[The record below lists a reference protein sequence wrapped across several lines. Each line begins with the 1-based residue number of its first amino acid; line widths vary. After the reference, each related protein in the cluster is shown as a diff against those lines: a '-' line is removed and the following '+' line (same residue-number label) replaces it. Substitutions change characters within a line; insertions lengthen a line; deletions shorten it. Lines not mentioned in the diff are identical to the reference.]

1 MSEPSGLQAWSPM
14 PKASYTDRP
23 PTPAASYTDFW
34 SGPSTPWASYDK
46 LSSRPPTPKASY
58 TEALSC
64 PPTPKASYTSFW
76 HGPSTPWASYD
87 KLSSRP
93 PTPKASDTEPF
104 SYPQTPNTEQGGSP
118 KPLTRSLSADALP
131 DAPPMDDCNDSD
143 CCGHNNNQLHFD
155 QYRKDEKN
163 QRCHEEDDD
172 DVLFIACQPKT
183 SNSLGSPI
191 MPKSIN
197 KLTERPPPSHGC
209 VQRVTSPT
217 PAKREFESQEAVPLD
232 TDIILQ
238 KLKPIV
244 GRLIQGTAQGCSWDS
259 ILLELSMPDSSQ
271 VHRVTTQDHPRPS
284 EPSTIQQNVSASLRK
299 RKHGSRSNQTD
310 NLTSKKRKT
319 YIRETQDAS
328 YKPIAI
334 SLPTGF
340 VAKSQPKTWRYE
352 WNNKRKLWINEGAPE
367 RMREWT
373 GEELCM
379 MLDGLI
385 VEVRPNSGWLP
396 VSMQWC
402 EADEDE
408 VGIFEGSDILQDWT
422 YQITSEVMLQMLREG
437 GTGMGVVTKYKKN
450 RA

>member
-23 PTPAASYTDFW
+23 PTPKASYTDFW
-34 SGPSTPWASYDK
+34 PGSSTPWPSYEK
-46 LSSRPPTPKASY
+46 LSSCPPTPKASY
-58 TEALSC
+58 TEAFSC
-64 PPTPKASYTSFW
+64 
-76 HGPSTPWASYD
+76 
-87 KLSSRP
+87 P

-104 SYPQTPNTEQGGSP
+104 SYPHTPNIGQGGSP
-118 KPLTRSLSADALP
+118 KPLTRSLSADAVS

-143 CCGHNNNQLHFD
+143 CCGHNNDQLHFD
-155 QYRKDEKN
+155 QYRKDENN
-163 QRCHEEDDD
+163 QRCHEADDD
-172 DVLFIACQPKT
+172 DVLFIACRPKT

-191 MPKSIN
+191 MPKGIN
-197 KLTERPPPSHGC
+197 KLAERPSPSHRC
-209 VQRVTSPT
+209 VQKVTSPT
-217 PAKREFESQEAVPLD
+217 PAKREFESQGAVPLD
-232 TDIILQ
+232 TEIILQ

-259 ILLELSMPDSSQ
+259 ILLELGMPDSSQ
-271 VHRVTTQDHPRPS
+271 LHRVTTQDQPRPS
-284 EPSTIQQNVSASLRK
+284 EPSTSQQNVSASSRK
-299 RKHGSRSNQTD
+299 RKHGSRSNQAD
-310 NLTSKKRKT
+310 KLRSKKRKT

-334 SLPTGF
+334 ILPTGF

-352 WNNKRKLWINEGAPE
+352 WNNKRNLWINEGAPE

-396 VSMQWC
+396 VSMQWR

-408 VGIFEGSDILQDWT
+408 ARIFEGSDILQDWT
-422 YQITSEVMLQMLREG
+422 YQITSEVMLQMLRGG
-437 GTGMGVVTKYKKN
+437 GTGMGVVTKYRRH

>member
-23 PTPAASYTDFW
+23 PTP
-34 SGPSTPWASYDK
+34 
-46 LSSRPPTPKASY
+46 
-58 TEALSC
+58 
-64 PPTPKASYTSFW
+64 KASYTSFW
-76 HGPSTPWASYD
+76 PGPSTPWASYD

-118 KPLTRSLSADALP
+118 KPLTRSLSADALS
-131 DAPPMDDCNDSD
+131 DTPPMDDCNDSD
-143 CCGHNNNQLHFD
+143 CCGHNNDQLHFD

-172 DVLFIACQPKT
+172 VLFIACQPKT
-183 SNSLGSPI
+183 SHSLGSPI

-197 KLTERPPPSHGC
+197 KLTERPSPSHGC
-209 VQRVTSPT
+209 VQKVTSPT
-217 PAKREFESQEAVPLD
+217 RAKREFESQEAVPLD
-232 TDIILQ
+232 TEIILQ

-284 EPSTIQQNVSASLRK
+284 QPSTIQQNVSASLRK
-299 RKHGSRSNQTD
+299 RKHGSSSNQAD

-352 WNNKRKLWINEGAPE
+352 WNNKRNLWINEGAPE

-385 VEVRPNSGWLP
+385 AEVRPNSGWLP
-396 VSMQWC
+396 VSMQWR